1 MKSESQTMIVAVL
14 FFLCVASVEA
24 VEPRWVSLE
33 FKTDLGCKV
42 SAKISRR
49 DGALEEL
56 VLSCKKKTKVPTDQ
70 LWRSFQVDLSKMK
83 VDISPSLTEVN
94 IDSGEAILS
103 GHFVRISIPQ
113 VVENGEAGQLF
124 HFIFSEKEFIESYV
138 ENGD

>member
-94 IDSGEAILS
+94 IDSVEAILS
-103 GHFVRISIPQ
+103 GHFVRI
-113 VVENGEAGQLF
+113 
-124 HFIFSEKEFIESYV
+124 
-138 ENGD
+138 